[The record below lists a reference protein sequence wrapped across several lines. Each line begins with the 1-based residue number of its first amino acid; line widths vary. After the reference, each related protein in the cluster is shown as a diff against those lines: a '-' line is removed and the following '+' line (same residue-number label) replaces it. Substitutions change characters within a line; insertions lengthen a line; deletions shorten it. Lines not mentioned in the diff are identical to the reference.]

1 MRHTHTPT
9 TLLHRKIRYGLNKK
23 REVVKQHCVR
33 GCAHCSLLGFLSDVK
48 WTGGRVERS
57 LAPRGYKIDVYF
69 DVNTNIVYAIV
80 RLLRC
85 SVAGG
90 DCAVF
95 VFLTSEYSLRGSL

>member
-1 MRHTHTPT
+1 MRHAHTLAA
-9 TLLHRKIRYGLNKK
+9 LLHRKIRYGHNKK

-33 GCAHCSLLGFLSDVK
+33 GCTQSLLGFLSDVK
-48 WTGGRVERS
+48 WTGGRAERS

-95 VFLTSEYSLRGSL
+95 VFLTSEYSLHGSL